1 MAESE
6 KLEVPE
12 VITADFVYYRL
23 RKPDYSETDIT
34 AMAAR
39 SKELLATGH
48 DLYVMFKH
56 EDTPAGAINAER
68 LLRLAG

>member
-23 RKPDYSETDIT
+23 RKPEYT
-34 AMAAR
+34 AADMAGIAARAQELLADGPRSVPDVQARRDPEAR
-39 SKELLATGH
+39 SK
-48 DLYVMFKH
+48 
-56 EDTPAGAINAER
+56 PNR
-68 LLRLAG
+68 S